1 MPLRLLIA
9 GYNSTGRLIL
19 TIGLISPDR
28 RGSRILATEGPV
40 DTGATLD
47 VGTFFAALG
56 VMSTGIVLLFGW
68 VLTDIRDLRKRVDR
82 IIDRGAESET
92 VTLDRAALRV
102 LIREVL
108 QEEGVATSRSTGD
121 SA

>member
-1 MPLRLLIA
+1 M
-9 GYNSTGRLIL
+9 
-19 TIGLISPDR
+19 
-28 RGSRILATEGPV
+28 
-40 DTGATLD
+40 DTGATLN

-56 VMSTGIVLLFGW
+56 VMFTGIVLLFGW

-82 IIDRGAESET
+82 IIDRGAEPGS

-108 QEEGVATSRSTGD
+108 QEEGVASSAPTRD

>member
-1 MPLRLLIA
+1 M
-9 GYNSTGRLIL
+9 
-19 TIGLISPDR
+19 
-28 RGSRILATEGPV
+28 

-82 IIDRGAESET
+82 FIDRGADSGA
-92 VTLDRAALRV
+92 VTIDRATLRV
-102 LIREVL
+102 LIRDVL
-108 QEEGVATSRSTGD
+108 REEGVATSSRTSD

>member
-1 MPLRLLIA
+1 M
-9 GYNSTGRLIL
+9 
-19 TIGLISPDR
+19 
-28 RGSRILATEGPV
+28 

-47 VGTFFAALG
+47 VGTFFTALG

-68 VLTDIRDLRKRVDR
+68 VLTDIRGLRKRVDR
-82 IIDRGAESET
+82 IIDRGADSGT

-108 QEEGVATSRSTGD
+108 QEEGVATSAPTSDST
-121 SA
+121 

>member
-1 MPLRLLIA
+1 MD
-9 GYNSTGRLIL
+9 S
-19 TIGLISPDR
+19 
-28 RGSRILATEGPV
+28 
-40 DTGATLD
+40 GATLD

-56 VMSTGIVLLFGW
+56 VMFTGIVLLFGW

-82 IIDRGAESET
+82 IIYRRADPET
-92 VTLDRAALRV
+92 VSLDRAALRV

-108 QEEGVATSRSTGD
+108 QEEGVTTSRSTGN

>member
-1 MPLRLLIA
+1 M
-9 GYNSTGRLIL
+9 
-19 TIGLISPDR
+19 
-28 RGSRILATEGPV
+28 

-82 IIDRGAESET
+82 IIDRGADSGT
-92 VTLDRAALRV
+92 VMLDRAALRA

-108 QEEGVATSRSTGD
+108 QEEGVATSAPTRD

>member
-1 MPLRLLIA
+1 M
-9 GYNSTGRLIL
+9 
-19 TIGLISPDR
+19 
-28 RGSRILATEGPV
+28 

-92 VTLDRAALRV
+92 VTLDRAPLRV

>member
-1 MPLRLLIA
+1 M
-9 GYNSTGRLIL
+9 
-19 TIGLISPDR
+19 
-28 RGSRILATEGPV
+28 

-82 IIDRGAESET
+82 VIDRGADAGT
-92 VTLDRAALRV
+92 VTLDRAALRA

-108 QEEGVATSRSTGD
+108 REEGVASSGSPSD